1 MEVAGSRAMVRG
13 GGGGEGG
20 GGEVTY
26 AGGSRYSGYDE
37 CNKPDEDYR

>member
-1 MEVAGSRAMVRG
+1 MEVAGSKARVGWRG
-13 GGGGEGG
+13 SGGGG

-26 AGGSRYSGYDE
+26 AGGSRYSGYDQ